1 VSLSL
6 GGEYIST
13 MKKYQL
19 GEFEEVVMLTVGVLY
34 KDAYGVSIKKEI
46 ESRLTRK
53 VSVGALQSALKRLE
67 DKGYLKSHEG
77 EATEE
82 RAGRPKKYFQIT
94 ALGKRAMEYTK
105 STRDELW
112 SAIPKVAWNVKVVGV

>member
-1 VSLSL
+1 MLV
-6 GGEYIST
+6 

-34 KDAYGVSIKKEI
+34 KEAYGVSIKKEI
-46 ESRLTRK
+46 ESRLTRN
-53 VSVGALQSALKRLE
+53 VSVGALQTALKRLE
-67 DKGYLKSHEG
+67 DKGYLKSFEG

-82 RAGRPKKYFQIT
+82 RAGRPRKYYQIT
-94 ALGKRAMEYTK
+94 ALGKKAMEYSK

-112 SAIPKVAWNVKVVGV
+112 RAIPKMAWNVKLISA

>member
-1 VSLSL
+1 MF
-6 GGEYIST
+6 YIKT
-13 MKKYQL
+13 PM
-19 GEFEEVVMLTVGVLY
+19 GFR
-34 KDAYGVSIKKEI
+34 IKKEI

-67 DKGYLKSHEG
+67 EKGYLKSFEG

-94 ALGKRAMEYTK
+94 ALGKRAMEYSK

-112 SAIPKVAWNVKVVGV
+112 SAIPKVAWITKIVVG

>member
-1 VSLSL
+1 
-6 GGEYIST
+6 

-34 KDAYGVSIKKEI
+34 KEAYGVSIKKEI
-46 ESRLTRK
+46 EARLSRN
-53 VSVGALQSALKRLE
+53 VSVGALQTALKRLE
-67 DKGYLKSHEG
+67 DKGYLTSYDG

-94 ALGKRAMEYTK
+94 ALGKKAMEYSKT
-105 STRDELW
+105 TRDELW
-112 SAIPKVAWNVKVVGV
+112 SAIPNVAW

>member
-1 VSLSL
+1 
-6 GGEYIST
+6 

-19 GEFEEVVMLTVGVLY
+19 GEFEEVVLLTVGVLY
-34 KDAYGVSIKKEI
+34 DQAYGVSVKKEI
-46 ESRLTRK
+46 EERLSRN

-67 DKGYLKSHEG
+67 DKGYLKSREG
-77 EATEE
+77 ETTEE

-112 SAIPKVAWNVKVVGV
+112 SAIPKVALKLVNS

>member
-1 VSLSL
+1 
-6 GGEYIST
+6 

-67 DKGYLKSHEG
+67 DKGYLKSFEG

-94 ALGKRAMEYTK
+94 ALGKRAMEHMK

-112 SAIPKVAWNVKVVGV
+112 SAIPKVAWNVKIIGE